1 MSQKPVQTEVRSAH
15 DGDEPP
21 MKKASERAFG
31 VAFAIVFTAI
41 GLFPLLSDRAPRA
54 WALTLAGVLLAL
66 ALVKPALLAPLNRAW
81 FRVALVLQHGVSMLA
96 MGLLF
101 YGVVTPTG
109 LIMRGLGKDLLRL
122 RYDRQASSYWL
133 HRDPPGPSADSMGQQ
148 F

>member
-1 MSQKPVQTEVRSAH
+1 
-15 DGDEPP
+15 
-21 MKKASERAFG
+21 MKMGSERTFG
-31 VAFAIVFTAI
+31 VAFAVVFTVI
-41 GLFPLLSDRAPRA
+41 GLFPLMGGGAPRA

-81 FRVALVLQHGVSMLA
+81 FRVALVLQRVVSLLA
-96 MGLLF
+96 MGVLF

-122 RYDRQASSYWL
+122 RYDRQANSYWL
-133 HRDPPGPSADSMGQQ
+133 HRDPPGPPADSMEQQ

>member
-1 MSQKPVQTEVRSAH
+1 
-15 DGDEPP
+15 
-21 MKKASERAFG
+21 MKRASERAFG
-31 VAFAIVFTAI
+31 VAFAVVFTAI
-41 GLFPLLSDRAPRA
+41 GLFPLLGDGAPRA
-54 WALTLAGVLLAL
+54 WALTIAGVLLAL

-81 FRVALVLQHGVSMLA
+81 FRVALVLQHCVSMLA

-109 LIMRGLGKDLLRL
+109 LIMRGLRKDLLRL

-133 HRDPPGPSADSMGQQ
+133 HRDPPGPPADSMEQQ

>member
-1 MSQKPVQTEVRSAH
+1 
-15 DGDEPP
+15 
-21 MKKASERAFG
+21 MKRASERVFG
-31 VAFAIVFTAI
+31 VAFAVVFTAI
-41 GLFPLLSDRAPRA
+41 GLFPLIGDGAPRA
-54 WALTLAGVLLAL
+54 WALTIAGVLLAL

-81 FRVALVLQHGVSMLA
+81 FRVALVLQQGVSLLA

-122 RYDRQASSYWL
+122 RYDRQANSYWI
-133 HRDPPGPSADSMGQQ
+133 HRDPPGPPADSMGQQ

>member
-1 MSQKPVQTEVRSAH
+1 
-15 DGDEPP
+15 
-21 MKKASERAFG
+21 MKMGSERTFG
-31 VAFAIVFTAI
+31 VAFAVVFTVI
-41 GLFPLLSDRAPRA
+41 GLFPLIGGGAPRA

-81 FRVALVLQHGVSMLA
+81 FQVALVLQRVVSLLA
-96 MGLLF
+96 MGVLF

-133 HRDPPGPSADSMGQQ
+133 HRDPPGPPADSMEQQ

>member
-1 MSQKPVQTEVRSAH
+1 
-15 DGDEPP
+15 
-21 MKKASERAFG
+21 MKMGSERTFG
-31 VAFAIVFTAI
+31 VAFAVVFTVI
-41 GLFPLLSDRAPRA
+41 GLFPLIGGGAPRA

-81 FRVALVLQHGVSMLA
+81 FRVALVLQRVVSLLA
-96 MGLLF
+96 MGVLF

-133 HRDPPGPSADSMGQQ
+133 RRDPPGPPADSMEQQ

>member
-1 MSQKPVQTEVRSAH
+1 MSQKPAQTEVQPAH

-21 MKKASERAFG
+21 MKRASERVFG
-31 VAFAIVFTAI
+31 VAFAVVFTAI
-41 GLFPLLSDRAPRA
+41 GLFPLLGDGAPRA
-54 WALTLAGVLLAL
+54 WALTLAGALLAL

-81 FRVALVLQHGVSMLA
+81 FRVALVLQHCVSMLA